1 MRRSI
6 LLMNDWLF
14 KYKNNDFINV
24 NLPHTWNNI
33 DGQDGGNDYYRGSC
47 TYERKVSKPIFDLL
61 KEDVYLVFEGVN
73 ASATIV
79 FNNHE
84 VIKHDGGYSTFRVN
98 VTEFLK
104 DENDLKIIV
113 DNSVNDRVYPQN
125 ADFTFYGGIYRDV
138 YFLVINKT
146 RFDIDYYGGPG
157 IKYYSTVNGNDA
169 TVFVETFSNSDNVF
183 IELYDQENNLVLQ
196 QKGTKVSFLVKDA
209 HLWNGLIDPYL
220 YKIVAKIICDDE
232 VLDEISCN
240 CGIRTF
246 KVDPKKGF
254 FLNGKSYPLH
264 GVSRHQDRKA
274 LGNAISYEMMDEDM
288 NLIKEIGANTIRLAH
303 YQHNQYF
310 YDLCDKVGMV
320 VWAEIPYI
328 SEHLVNG
335 RENTINQ
342 M

>member
-113 DNSVNDRVYPQN
+113 DNSVNDKVYPQN

-138 YFLVINKT
+138 YF
-146 RFDIDYYGGPG
+146 
-157 IKYYSTVNGNDA
+157 
-169 TVFVETFSNSDNVF
+169 
-183 IELYDQENNLVLQ
+183 
-196 QKGTKVSFLVKDA
+196 
-209 HLWNGLIDPYL
+209 
-220 YKIVAKIICDDE
+220 
-232 VLDEISCN
+232 
-240 CGIRTF
+240 
-246 KVDPKKGF
+246 
-254 FLNGKSYPLH
+254 
-264 GVSRHQDRKA
+264 
-274 LGNAISYEMMDEDM
+274 
-288 NLIKEIGANTIRLAH
+288 
-303 YQHNQYF
+303 
-310 YDLCDKVGMV
+310 
-320 VWAEIPYI
+320 
-328 SEHLVNG
+328 
-335 RENTINQ
+335 
-342 M
+342 